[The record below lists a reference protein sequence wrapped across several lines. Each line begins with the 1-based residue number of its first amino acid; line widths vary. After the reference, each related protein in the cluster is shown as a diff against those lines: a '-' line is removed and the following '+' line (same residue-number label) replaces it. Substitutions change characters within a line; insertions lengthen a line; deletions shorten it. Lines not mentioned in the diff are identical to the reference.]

1 MGSKKRNP
9 LFKSPSPS
17 YDGKGKHT
25 RGGDF
30 GTARERRGAYGIG
43 AAGSGF
49 AGVRHRGLFRGGAR
63 RAFLCHRDLRPV
75 RRERGK
81 IEGAGGHALAV
92 PPVAHPPGAGEA
104 PGEGRE
110 VIPAGGVRAG
120 CQCSLETRRREFC
133 EGRRQTAGFGAAAAQ
148 HPECGRPPW
157 GKTENLFWLCR
168 RRGED
173 LRHAGG
179 RPPCQGGGG

>member
-9 LFKSPSPS
+9 LFKSHSPS

-30 GTARERRGAYGIG
+30 ETARERRGAYGIG

-49 AGVRHRGLFRGGAR
+49 AGVRHRGLFRGGRVAR
-63 RAFLCHRDLRPV
+63 FFAIGTSGRSAGEGQD
-75 RRERGK
+75 RRSGRTCPGCPAS
-81 IEGAGGHALAV
+81 G
-92 PPVAHPPGAGEA
+92 PPPGAGEA
-104 PGEGRE
+104 PGEGRK

-157 GKTENLFWLCR
+157 GRLKIFFGYAG